1 MATESLEDID
11 EIVHEPSREFVEST
25 NVWQFM
31 QAHDIDDYEQL
42 IERTTTEVDG
52 VEASGVDW
60 FWDEIVDYLD
70 IDFYE
75 DYDTVRDDSGAQRAP
90 DAASGETVREGG
102 PQFTDWYPGGEIN
115 IAHNVVDRHAASD
128 SETRNKVACIWEGED
143 GDIREVTYHELER
156 QSNKVANA
164 LEARGIETGDTVG
177 LYMPMVPE
185 VVSILYG
192 CFKVG
197 AIAVPIFS
205 GFGVDATATRIEDP
219 ECSVLFTGDGFLRRG
234 DPVTLKET
242 ADEAIE
248 QADTDVES
256 VIVYDRLGLASEAR
270 SASDER
276 AGSETTREH
285 EGRDIPWT
293 DGRDEDW
300 ATAVEPQADDYKT
313 KSLPADQE
321 SMLLYSSGTTG
332 KPKGIVHTHAGV
344 QVQCAKE
351 LYFGFDLKPADRFF
365 WVSDI
370 GWMMG
375 PWTLIGNHTFG
386 NTMFMY
392 EGAPDY
398 PDPDR
403 FWEMIDRHALTQ
415 FGISPTAIRALRK
428 QGSRQTEPD
437 EPSEIED
444 FGDDEW
450 IEGHDLSS
458 LRLLGS
464 TGEPWDPESWLWF
477 YENVG
482 GGDTPIINI
491 SGGTEICGCFL
502 MPMPI
507 NSLKPCTLGGPGLGM
522 DIDVVN
528 SEGESIVDTNERG
541 YLVARDSCPSMSK
554 SLWSGDE
561 RYLEE
566 YWSTWEDL
574 WDHGDWAQR
583 DADGFWFLHG
593 RADDA
598 LNVAGRKVGPAEV
611 EGAAMEHD
619 DINQAAAVGVPD
631 DTTGTAVVLYV
642 VVEEG
647 VEETDALREEVTE
660 EIGAELGK
668 PFRPREVLFVDEFPK
683 TQSGKI
689 IRRAVQA
696 THTGEDLGD
705 MSSIENPGALDE
717 IANAR

>member
-1 MATESLEDID
+1 MASESLEDID
-11 EIVHEPSREFVEST
+11 EVVHEPSREFVEST

-31 QAHDIDDYEQL
+31 QEYDIDDYEEL
-42 IERTTTEVDG
+42 IERTTTDIEG
-52 VEASGVDW
+52 VPESGVDW

-70 IDFYE
+70 IEFYE
-75 DYDTVRDDSGAQRAP
+75 GYDQVRDDS
-90 DAASGETVREGG
+90 DG
-102 PQFTDWYPGGEIN
+102 PQFSDWYPGGKLN
-115 IAHNVVDRHAASD
+115 AAHNTLDRHAARD
-128 SETRNKVACIWEGED
+128 NERRNKVATIWEGED
-143 GDIREVTYHELER
+143 GEVREVTFHELQR
-156 QSNKVANA
+156 QANKVANA
-164 LEARGIETGDTVG
+164 LEERGIDTGDTVG

-234 DPVTLKET
+234 DPVTLKGT

-248 QADTDVES
+248 QAETDVES
-256 VIVYDRLGLASEAR
+256 VVVFDRLG
-270 SASDER
+270 ASDPDTDL
-276 AGSETTREH
+276 SIPMT
-285 EGRDIPWT
+285 EGRDEW
-293 DGRDEDW
+293 W
-300 ATAVEPQADDYKT
+300 ADAVAPQDDDYET
-313 KSLPADQE
+313 KSLPSDQE

-332 KPKGIVHTHAGV
+332 KPKGIVHTHAGAV
-344 QVQCAKE
+344 TQAAKE
-351 LYFGFDLKPADRFF
+351 LHFGFDVKPADRFF

-375 PWTLIGNHTFG
+375 PWTLIGNHAFG
-386 NTMFMY
+386 GTIFMY

-398 PDPDR
+398 PEPDR
-403 FWEMIDRHALTQ
+403 FWEMIDRHDLTQ

-428 QGSRQTEPD
+428 QG
-437 EPSEIED
+437 
-444 FGDDEW
+444 DEW
-450 IEGHDLSS
+450 VEGHDLSS

-464 TGEPWDPESWLWF
+464 TGEPWDPESWQWF
-477 YENVG
+477 YDNVG

-491 SGGTEICGCFL
+491 SGGTEIMGCFL
-502 MPMPI
+502 MPLPI
-507 NSLKPCTLGGPGLGM
+507 NDLKPCTLGGPGLGM
-522 DIDVVN
+522 DIDIVDAA
-528 SEGESIVDTNERG
+528 GESIREDHERG
-541 YLVARDSCPSMSK
+541 YLVARDSCPSMTK

-566 YWSTWEDL
+566 YWARFDDM
-574 WDHGDWAQR
+574 WDHGDWAQK
-583 DADGFWFLHG
+583 DEDGFWFLHG

-619 DINQAAAVGVPD
+619 DVNQAAAVGVPD

-642 VVEEG
+642 IVEDG
-647 VEETDALREEVTE
+647 VAETDDLREEIRDMVGE
-660 EIGAELGK
+660 ELGK
-668 PFRPREVLFVDEFPK
+668 PFRPREVMFVDEFPK

-696 THTGEDLGD
+696 TYTGEDLGD
-705 MSSIENPGALDE
+705 MSSIENPDALDDIE
-717 IANAR
+717 DAR